1 MKSFGNSFVNGVSL
15 NDLTGIE
22 VYFEV
27 SIDIY
32 ELMENK
38 GAKRYLYEL

>member
-1 MKSFGNSFVNGVSL
+1 MKSFGYSLVNGAVL
-15 NDLTGIE
+15 NYLTGIE